1 MEAEVASET
10 EEGEDRRLR
19 RKDDG
24 TDARDGRRRVKDMQ
38 IDTDDPQAIARA
50 AALAERQQFEQAV
63 QELRQALE
71 TTPELEDFKQR
82 LVVDQT
88 SEGLRIPFV
97 DQDKVAMFP
106 RGSSQLYPQ
115 ALELPRQVALTV
127 DRLPHSI
134 SFVDPTDSHPFPNDR
149 DY

>member
-71 TTPELEDFKQR
+71 TTPELEDFKQS

-88 SEGLRIPFV
+88 SEGLRIQIV

-106 RGSSQLYPQ
+106 RGTSQMYPQ
-115 ALELPRQVALTV
+115 PRDLLRTVARTTWAERRV
-127 DRLPHSI
+127 GKECCSK
-134 SFVDPTDSHPFPNDR
+134 V
-149 DY
+149 

>member
-71 TTPELEDFKQR
+71 TTPALEDFQQR
-82 LVVDQT
+82 MVVDHT
-88 SEGLRIPFV
+88 SEGPRLQNV
-97 DQDKVAMFP
+97 DPDKVTT
-106 RGSSQLYPQ
+106 
-115 ALELPRQVALTV
+115 LPRAN
-127 DRLPHSI
+127 
-134 SFVDPTDSHPFPNDR
+134 HP
-149 DY
+149 

>member
-50 AALAERQQFEQAV
+50 AALAERQQFELAV

-71 TTPELEDFKQR
+71 TKPELEDFKQS
-82 LVVDQT
+82 LGVDQT
-88 SEGLRIPFV
+88 RSEEHT
-97 DQDKVAMFP
+97 
-106 RGSSQLYPQ
+106 S
-115 ALELPRQVALTV
+115 ELQ
-127 DRLPHSI
+127 SI
-134 SFVDPTDSHPFPNDR
+134 MRTSYAAFCLKKKKK
-149 DY
+149 